1 MVDTEYEIEN
11 DLSCFYVMDE
21 NMYMHMRWLICIEV
35 SLMDRLHRSYI
46 SCPAY
51 ISWVLEN
58 GISIGEYKQF
68 LNN

>member
-46 SCPAY
+46 SGPAY
-51 ISWVLEN
+51 IYFMSL
-58 GISIGEYKQF
+58 GERNFYWRI
-68 LNN
+68 